1 MDMNWNTIGDWAEE
15 MDAKVRKQRQAR
27 LKIAAKHF
35 NLDIFSILGD
45 REMEEQLL
53 ARYEEAGLEW
63 PPLEDVD
70 V

>member
-1 MDMNWNTIGDWAEE
+1 MSWVSIGDWAEE
-15 MDAKVRKQRQAR
+15 MDEQARKKRQTR

-35 NLDIFSILGD
+35 NLDILDVMGD
-45 REMEEQLL
+45 PEIEGHLL

>member
-1 MDMNWNTIGDWAEE
+1 MSWNSIGDWAEE
-15 MDAKVRKQRQAR
+15 MDGRSRKQRQTR

-35 NLDIFSILGD
+35 GLDIFGVLGD
-45 REMEEQLL
+45 PEIEERLL

-70 V
+70 A